1 MWHAYERDR
10 SKTRLGWGTMT
21 QLGTGALIF
30 RRGDVKALP
39 DTLSATRHLTLTL
52 IASDASAGTA
62 TFELHNPEAQ
72 PDGMVGSLIE
82 ESFEEVEAANEWRDR
97 VHLPEKAVP
106 VDTETLPVETLHC
119 RLHEKLQVGN
129 RRWTVTDIGADQV
142 TLTPGH
148 DHETHTLANEAEDL
162 AYGPTGI
169 AVAEKLNAID
179 DAL

>member
-1 MWHAYERDR
+1 
-10 SKTRLGWGTMT
+10 MT